1 MRTISLLA
9 TVCCLMLIAVVGQVQ
24 AGAVS
29 DLDLEWFRDRPTEV
43 QWGPDPFLPKVR
55 IDQGSGNTSGQKYIL
70 TAVILGGKKPAA
82 VIDGEVVH
90 VGEKIGSNRVVKILK
105 DSVVLKGP
113 SGLVEVPL
121 KPLFSLGSSLP

>member
-1 MRTISLLA
+1 MRPISLLN
-9 TVCCLMLIAVVGQVQ
+9 TICCLMLIAVVGQVQ

-70 TAVILGGKKPAA
+70 TAVILGGEKPAA

-90 VGEKIGSNRVVKILK
+90 AGEKIGSNRVVKILK

>member
-1 MRTISLLA
+1 MRQISLLA
-9 TVCCLMLIAVVGQVQ
+9 AIFCLMLLAAAGQVC

-29 DLDLEWFRDRPTEV
+29 DLDLEWFRDSPMEV

-55 IDQGSGNTSGQKYIL
+55 IDQGSGNKPGQKYIL
-70 TAVILGGKKPAA
+70 TAVILGGEKPAA

-90 VGEKIGSNRVVKILK
+90 AGEKIGSHRVVKILK
-105 DSVVLKGP
+105 DTVVLKGP

-121 KPLFSLGSSLP
+121 KPLFSLGNSLP

>member
-9 TVCCLMLIAVVGQVQ
+9 TVCCLMLIVVVGQVQ

-70 TAVILGGKKPAA
+70 TAVILGGEKPAA

-105 DSVVLKGP
+105 DSVVLKGS

>member
-55 IDQGSGNTSGQKYIL
+55 IDQGSGNTTDQKYIL
-70 TAVILGGKKPAA
+70 TAVILGGEKPAA

-90 VGEKIGSNRVVKILK
+90 AGEKIGSSRVVKILK
-105 DSVVLKGP
+105 DSVVLKGS